1 MTQAGVAVIQNSRV
15 VPRRRVR
22 SKERSKLTQSKRA
35 DLIKAAAALL
45 AESKPQDLSVRSI
58 AAAAGCTTGAVYRQF
73 NSAEHLIQIACV
85 KFLEDYMADLN
96 EILLADDEPL
106 KQHIAMWRTFG
117 QQAFANVDVFELMF
131 WDMDEDTLNDAI
143 FAYYQEFPES
153 WRKLSGFQ
161 VMVFFSSNIRERN
174 FLTLKRCMA
183 KYKLSEEE
191 VGIINDLELNSFRGL
206 LREYRDC
213 YREAGRPEEALE
225 RYMKMLDYI
234 LARAKALG
242 DERL

>member
-22 SKERSKLTQSKRA
+22 SKERSKLTQRKRA

-73 NSAEHLIQIACV
+73 NSAEHLIRIACV

-131 WDMDEDTLNDAI
+131 WDMDEDDLNDAI
-143 FAYYQEFPES
+143 FAYYQEFPEG

-161 VMVFFSSNIRERN
+161 VMIFFSSNIRERN
-174 FLTLKRCMA
+174 LLTLKRCTA
-183 KYKLSEEE
+183 KYKLSEIE
-191 VGIINDLELNSFRGL
+191 VHIINDLELTSFRGL
-206 LREYRDC
+206 LREYGDC
-213 YREAGRPEEALE
+213 YREPGKPEEGLE
-225 RYMKMLDYI
+225 RFMSMLDYV
-234 LARAKALG
+234 LG
-242 DERL
+242 LVQIMDDNA